1 MPPTLRSIAMS
12 LSFRIMSRL
21 FDVADALFSPSK
33 ASPPL
38 MEPSPM
44 MATTW
49 RLASPFLA
57 AATAIPRAAEIE
69 LEACPHVKVSYS
81 LSSGDGKGRIP
92 PSFLFVEKASR
103 RPVSILWPYA

>member
-1 MPPTLRSIAMS
+1 
-12 LSFRIMSRL
+12 
-21 FDVADALFSPSK
+21 
-33 ASPPL
+33 